1 MKRSIA
7 AAAMAAAVF
16 FLSLA
21 SVPDAAVGADAGTT
35 GRDCANPSATIAY
48 VLTSNPDA
56 RVMDHVAGDLAA
68 KFVRQLNDL
77 PPPTEWIADE
87 ALIFEKPRVPVVLVV
102 LFREGCAVV
111 HTQMPREA
119 AIRLL
124 AGGGQAL

>member
-1 MKRSIA
+1 MIRSIA

-16 FLSLA
+16 LSPA
-21 SVPDAAVGADAGTT
+21 SVPVATVGADAGAT
-35 GRDCANPSATIAY
+35 GRDCANPSAAIAY
-48 VLTSNPDA
+48 VLASNPDA
-56 RVMDHVAGDLAA
+56 RVMDHLAGDLAA
-68 KFVRQLNDL
+68 EFIRRLNDL
-77 PPPTEWIADE
+77 PPPTDWIADE

-102 LFREGCAVV
+102 LFREGCAVI

>member
-1 MKRSIA
+1 MIRSIA

-16 FLSLA
+16 LSPA
-21 SVPDAAVGADAGTT
+21 SVPVATVGADAGAT

-48 VLTSNPDA
+48 VLASNPDA

-68 KFVRQLNDL
+68 EFIRRLNDL

-111 HTQMPREA
+111 HTQMPRDMVGL
-119 AIRLL
+119 LL
-124 AGGGQAL
+124 ARGGRVL

>member
-16 FLSLA
+16 LSPA
-21 SVPDAAVGADAGTT
+21 SGSNSAAGADAGAT
-35 GRDCANPSATIAY
+35 GRDCPKPSMTIAY
-48 VLTSNPDA
+48 VLASNPDA
-56 RVMDHVAGDLAA
+56 RVMDHIAGDLAA
-68 KFVRQLNDL
+68 EFVRQLNDL
-77 PPPTEWIADE
+77 PPPTDWVADE

-119 AIRLL
+119 AMLLL